1 MPAQV
6 KIDNF
11 FQNDEQVGCNST
23 RRVQW
28 QPVNTGSCSVEYAIE
43 FRNIANNIIGVV
55 ENITGSFYC
64 TSDNDNAISV
74 IVWATYESKQGV
86 KSKPPFLTAALA
98 TTTTITTTITT
109 APITTNKLTGK
120 LAKGIKLFIY
130 VFVYKCM

>member
-43 FRNIANNIIGVV
+43 FRNITNNIIGVV
-55 ENITGSFYC
+55 ESITDSFYC
-64 TSDNDNAISV
+64 TRDNDNAISV

-86 KSKPPFLTAALA
+86 KSENAFLNATPA

-120 LAKGIKLFIY
+120 MAKGIKLFTY
-130 VFVYKCM
+130 VSMYKCM

>member
-1 MPAQV
+1 M
-6 KIDNF
+6 
-11 FQNDEQVGCNST
+11 
-23 RRVQW
+23 
-28 QPVNTGSCSVEYAIE
+28 EYAIE
-43 FRNIANNIIGVV
+43 FRNITNNIIGVV

-74 IVWATYESKQGV
+74 IAWATYESKQGV

>member
-11 FQNDEQVGCNST
+11 FQNDEQVECNGT

-43 FRNIANNIIGVV
+43 FRKITNNIIGVV

-86 KSKPPFLTAALA
+86 QSKPAFLAATLA

-109 APITTNKLTGK
+109 PPIITNKLTGK
-120 LAKGIKLFIY
+120 MAKGIKLFIY
-130 VFVYKCM
+130 VSMYKCM

>member
-43 FRNIANNIIGVV
+43 FRNITNNIIGVV
-55 ENITGSFYC
+55 ESITDSFYC

-74 IVWATYESKQGV
+74 IVWATYEIGK
-86 KSKPPFLTAALA
+86 ALNQNQHSLQQHQLQLQ
-98 TTTTITTTITT
+98 
-109 APITTNKLTGK
+109 P
-120 LAKGIKLFIY
+120 
-130 VFVYKCM
+130 